1 MVYHIPYHIRDI
13 DEALPKHLN
22 ISLLD
27 SAICCLLPLLFYC
40 VLSFARSSSISALI
54 SAIISL
60 PPAAAAAAA
69 NVGHRNKT
77 RGELLSG
84 CGWCFLH
91 TYLYSS
97 AWFLFPIFPFQS
109 FKFDPDHSSRW
120 EAMNFRAASEDD
132 AVAIEMLI
140 NDFYDFECVKSSAE
154 GSTSSSSFAVSTRG
168 TPYRPLGPRITKDE
182 IESNIVEEDTN
193 WIVLEDMDA
202 DDSDLIGCARMRIDK
217 VKNICYIDLFAHHI
231 TEDESENVV
240 HRIKTLL
247 VKHLEMVAM
256 NLGVCV
262 MCYEVPQYNEDMQ
275 TFLVQCGY
283 KDTRGRAMNSAE
295 TEKMKPIL
303 PCILL
308 SYEKRLVTKVSST
321 KDDEDDEILEVGLL
335 EGSTVFGKASP
346 GPLFEGLMSDLFG
359 ALRTEYHDEK
369 SNSTED

>member
-1 MVYHIPYHIRDI
+1 M
-13 DEALPKHLN
+13 L
-22 ISLLD
+22 
-27 SAICCLLPLLFYC
+27 
-40 VLSFARSSSISALI
+40 
-54 SAIISL
+54 
-60 PPAAAAAAA
+60 
-69 NVGHRNKT
+69 
-77 RGELLSG
+77 
-84 CGWCFLH
+84 
-91 TYLYSS
+91 
-97 AWFLFPIFPFQS
+97 Q
-109 FKFDPDHSSRW
+109 FDD
-120 EAMNFRAASEDD
+120 
-132 AVAIEMLI
+132 V
-140 NDFYDFECVKSSAE
+140 
-154 GSTSSSSFAVSTRG
+154 
-168 TPYRPLGPRITKDE
+168 
-182 IESNIVEEDTN
+182 
-193 WIVLEDMDA
+193 
-202 DDSDLIGCARMRIDK
+202 
-217 VKNICYIDLFAHHI
+217 CYIDLFAHHI
-231 TEDESENVV
+231 AEDESENVV
-240 HRIKTLL
+240 HRIKNLL

-262 MCYEVPQYNEDMQ
+262 ICYEVPQYNEDMQ